1 MGELI
6 RRSTSTYTVAQLG
19 SISVHVAYVRVSLP
33 DATKSPFDLGSF
45 VYSRREIPDSRI
57 SVKISSE
64 PVPTDVSSIRTER
77 FEVLSALVDWIFTT
91 SNKELSIYTK
101 LVNYRQIFDWIDQNN
116 HSGFFLS
123 PNHARQG
130 YLDFI
135 TDLNHQFHAEK
146 KIEAVRCASL
156 QTSMKNLI
164 EYKFGESL
172 SPSIVAG
179 VPPFRFDRY
188 SQSPIPREALIRKQ
202 IRVLIDLAHEV
213 SEAVMSDRLPPYP
226 LIIAGEQVCVM
237 GSQHA
242 TLSTERSPID
252 ITTIDTSACVVR
264 TWLEVLTK
272 YHLQPSEAK
281 NRVASTTEH
290 LKKFNNR
297 PFCLAKKHLASL
309 ALMAYANLFIFI
321 TGAHAS
327 ELVQFDYDNALLV
340 TEDTLNKQLK
350 AIKLRARGKETKYIV
365 GRNTGIPLLKS
376 YIRFRNWLL
385 GDIESPFLFIKFSS
399 DKNNTFGP
407 LDKKFQS
414 SFFSRMRKLLLDPD
428 TPNIPPKMARK
439 IKSLVLHEL
448 EHAPWVVAKNLN
460 HTEEVNSRSYS
471 DQPLDKQ
478 RNEFKDFWS
487 AIRKTVELV
496 RERHNQKA
504 TSIAAGQ
511 CDNINHPKARD
522 GQIPVQPS
530 CESQLGC
537 LNCVHYSCH
546 ADEEDLHKILS
557 MEYTLNTVRTWAS
570 SRNQTNRLFKE
581 ILLRIQEITNAIEAI
596 NPAKKALVKSVKH
609 RVFELGDIT
618 PFWELRLQRYEQMGL
633 I

>member
-19 SISVHVAYVRVSLP
+19 SISVGIADVRVSLP
-33 DATKSPFDLGSF
+33 EAIKSPFDVGSF
-45 VYSRREIPDSRI
+45 AYSSREIPDSRI
-57 SVKISSE
+57 SIKISSE
-64 PVPTDVSSIRTER
+64 PVPTDISSIRTER
-77 FEVLSALVDWIFTT
+77 FEVLEQLIDWIFTT

-101 LVNYRQIFDWIDQNN
+101 LGNYRQVFDWIDQNN
-116 HSGFFLS
+116 HSDFFLS

-135 TDLNHQFHAEK
+135 TDLNHRFHATEK
-146 KIEAVRCASL
+146 IAALRCASL

-164 EYKFGESL
+164 EFKFGGSL
-172 SPSIVAG
+172 TPSIVAG

-188 SQSPIPREALIRKQ
+188 SRSQIPRETLIRKQ
-202 IRVLIDLAHEV
+202 IRILIDLAHEI
-213 SEAVMSDRLPPYP
+213 SEAVMSDRIPPFP

-237 GSQHA
+237 GSQSA
-242 TLSTERSPID
+242 TLSTERFPVQ
-252 ITTIDTSACVVR
+252 ITTIDTTACLIR
-264 TWLEVLTK
+264 TWQELVTK
-272 YHLQPSEAK
+272 YHLQPSDAK
-281 NRVASTTEH
+281 NRVEGTTET

-297 PFCLAKKHLASL
+297 PFCHAKKQLASL
-309 ALMAYANLFIFI
+309 ALQAYANLFIFI

-340 TEDTLNKQLK
+340 TEDTMNKQLK
-350 AIKLRARGKETKYIV
+350 AIKLRARGKETKYTI
-365 GRNTGIPLLKS
+365 GRDTGLPLLKS

-385 GDIESPFLFIKFSS
+385 GDTKSPSLFI
-399 DKNNTFGP
+399 TFGKGKKNIFKP
-407 LDKKFQS
+407 LKRSFQS
-414 SFFSRMRKLLLDPD
+414 TFFTRVRKLLLDPD
-428 TPNIPPKMARK
+428 TPNVSPKMARK

-448 EHAPWVVAKNLN
+448 GHAPWVVAKSLN

-471 DQPLDKQ
+471 DQPLDTQ

-496 RERHNQKA
+496 RERSDQ
-504 TSIAAGQ
+504 TVTPIASGQ
-511 CDNINHPKARD
+511 CDNINNPEARD
-522 GQIPVQPS
+522 QQTSVRPS
-530 CESQLGC
+530 CASQLGC
-537 LNCVHYSCH
+537 LNCIHYSCH

-570 SRNQTNRLFKE
+570 SRNQTNRLFKD
-581 ILLRIQEITNAIEAI
+581 IVLRIQEITSAIETI
-596 NPAKKALVKSVKH
+596 SPSKKALVKSVKY